1 MDIRI
6 NSQFN
11 AEVTSRR
18 NTAEHHMI
26 MAAMYCLCQIVTR
39 RSVTSALNCELILM
53 SIGSNMCTMCVNM
66 IVFKYYN
73 CILAVNA

>member
-18 NTAEHHMI
+18 NTAERHGRRE
-26 MAAMYCLCQIVTR
+26 LFVTR

-53 SIGSNMCTMCVNM
+53 HIGSYMCTMCVNM
-66 IVFKYYN
+66 IVFKPYN
-73 CILAVNA
+73 CILAIIA